1 MKKKLL
7 LSAMLA
13 FCLLAT
19 FFLASCDYTGDSD
32 SSRNVGKNEITQ
44 NPNPTSPYQPNGQTV
59 TVSQLSGLPHKSY
72 VLLQGNIVNQ
82 VWGEYYTFRDSTGEV
97 IVEIERK
104 VLRVTPMPG
113 PSERVELYA
122 KVEWEWDKRNGGAY
136 LEVEV
141 KSIRRI

>member
-1 MKKKLL
+1 MKKKTLL
-7 LSAMLA
+7 FAMLA
-13 FCLLAT
+13 ACLLAA
-19 FFLASCDYTGDSD
+19 FFLASCDSGDSN
-32 SSRNVGKNEITQ
+32 SSRNVGQ
-44 NPNPTSPYQPNGQTV
+44 NPITPNSNPTYPSQPQGQLV
-59 TVSQLSGLPHKSY
+59 TVSQLSGLPHKTY
-72 VLLQGNIVNQ
+72 VLLQGYIVNQ

-97 IVEIERK
+97 VIEIERK
-104 VLRVTPMPG
+104 VLRVTPLPG